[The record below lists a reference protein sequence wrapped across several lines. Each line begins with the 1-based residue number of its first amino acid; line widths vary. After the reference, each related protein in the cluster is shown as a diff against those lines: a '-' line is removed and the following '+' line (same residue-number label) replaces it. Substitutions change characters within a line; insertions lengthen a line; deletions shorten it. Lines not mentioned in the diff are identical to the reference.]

1 MQEVSESSKK
11 FQNEKTE
18 NFVRLILAANI
29 MDREPRFGVVSF
41 TVVQLHPRLQ
51 IVSLMEEFAEL
62 FAALAGYVEPH

>member
-11 FQNEKTE
+11 FQNEKTD
-18 NFVRLILAANI
+18 NFVKLILAPNI
-29 MDREPRFGVVSF
+29 MDRETRFGVVSF